1 MMDSKG
7 EEAVGDAQREI
18 VEDTKVV
25 LGATDERI
33 LWDEKESRAVV
44 RKFDMRLLSLFT
56 VINLFSFIDRV
67 NIGNARLLGL
77 EKDLGL
83 SGLRFNI
90 ALMCLFVSY
99 CVVELPSNILCK
111 VVGGHI
117 YIPTLVLCF
126 GIITMLTSLVEQK
139 GGLYACR
146 FLLGV
151 FEGGISPGVVFMLA
165 LFYRRHEL
173 GVRTSIYISASSA
186 SGAFGGLL
194 AIGLSRI
201 PPWGLIHTW
210 RNIFFFEGLV
220 SVILAVV
227 AFISIPNGP
236 ENARF
241 LTESQKQVAVDR
253 MRIDSAGTTE
263 HSRTTPRHIVQGL
276 TTPPVV
282 FCAFGFFFGNTCA
295 QSFSLFS
302 PSIISAMGYTNELAQ
317 LLSVG
322 PYAAACA
329 ISIVVG
335 YISDR
340 YQNRGWVIFA
350 TVPFGIAG
358 MGMLEFLPAS
368 MPGAKYGALYL
379 AAPGIYAFLPLWL
392 AWAVN
397 NAATPTVKAASAGL
411 VFTIGSLGGILAP
424 WVYLPGDAPNYRTGH
439 AIMFAFLFGSW
450 AMCIG
455 MIIYIKWENR
465 AREMG
470 KRDIV
475 LDGLGSEEQLELS
488 SRHPAFRYAV

>member
-1 MMDSKG
+1 MADLKR
-7 EEAVGDAQREI
+7 EEEVGNSPREI
-18 VEDTKVV
+18 FDDTKIV
-25 LGATDERI
+25 LGATDEHI
-33 LWDEKESRAVV
+33 LLDEEESRIIV
-44 RKFDMRLLSLFT
+44 RKFDIRLLIFFT
-56 VINLFSFIDRV
+56 VINLFCFIDRV

-77 EKDLGL
+77 EKELEL

-111 VVGGHI
+111 VIGGHV

-126 GIITMLTSLVEQK
+126 GIITTFTSLVEHE

-151 FEGGISPGVVFMLA
+151 FEGGISPGLVFMLSI
-165 LFYRRHEL
+165 FYRRHEL
-173 GVRTSIYISASSA
+173 GFRTSVYISASSA

-194 AIGLSRI
+194 AIGLSKVPR
-201 PPWGLIHTW
+201 WGLIHTW

-220 SVILAVV
+220 SIILAVI
-227 AFISIPNGP
+227 AFVCIPRGP
-236 ENARF
+236 ETARF
-241 LTESQKQVAVDR
+241 LTQSQRQVAIDR
-253 MRIDSAGTTE
+253 IRIDSAGTSE
-263 HSRTTPRHIVQGL
+263 HSRTKLRHVVQGL
-276 TTPPVV
+276 TTIPIVT
-282 FCAFGFFFGNTCA
+282 CAFGFLFANTCV

-302 PSIISAMGYTNELAQ
+302 PSIIHAMGYTNEVAQ

-340 YQNRGWVIFA
+340 YQTRGWVIFA
-350 TVPFGIAG
+350 TAPFGIAG

-379 AAPGIYAFLPLWL
+379 TAPGIYAVLPLWL

-397 NAATPTVKAASAGL
+397 NAATPTVKAASMGS
-411 VFTIGSLGGILAP
+411 VFTIGSLGGVLAP
-424 WVYLPGDAPNYRTGH
+424 WVYLPKDAPRYRNGH
-439 AIMFAFLFGSW
+439 AILFAFLFGSW
-450 AMCIG
+450 AISVG
-455 MIIYIKWENR
+455 LIVYIKWENHK
-465 AREMG
+465 REKG
-470 KRDIV
+470 ERDGV
-475 LDGLGSEEQLELS
+475 LDGLGPEERLELS
-488 SRHPAFRYAV
+488 SRHPAFRYAI